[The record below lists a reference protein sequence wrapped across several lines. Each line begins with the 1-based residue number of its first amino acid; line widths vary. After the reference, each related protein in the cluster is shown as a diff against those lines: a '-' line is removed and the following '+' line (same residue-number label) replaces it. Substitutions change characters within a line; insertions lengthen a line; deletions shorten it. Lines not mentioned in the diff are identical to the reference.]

1 MARSS
6 TAQLLS
12 WIIHCLTLSRV
23 SDAFWFYGYD
33 QVYRDPYPETTN
45 NEIVQTSV
53 VTYLASQK
61 NTEITGVSHP
71 YTYTL
76 MMFESIVQYET
87 EAENHEWNLGVWDS
101 FIYCNEYENSLCLL
115 FSDGMYCD
123 NGFFRETAIELTCHA
138 KGDEI
143 QFFDINE
150 PVECIYTAKLY
161 FPELC
166 QGAGKNTNFLR
177 TSHEIE
183 KLVAHSYVS
192 NKGNLINTMPYTVIS
207 GFHKIGISMSISEI
221 DDLIRIT
228 IYGPSNKFFGIGF
241 GSNSMSNTYSIIVA
255 GENSDHGPNFWEQKL
270 DAHGAGYTLQP
281 SFVLEEHIRHSGDNT
296 QQITLVRRL
305 STALEL
311 DEYWLFSCVDPHIDF
326 IWSVGKS
333 TKFERHIGFGEDR
346 LDYEVHE
353 VSNYDKSQIVM
364 GHSDFKLRINWTGMF
379 VALAVGV
386 LAFYIVRRY
395 KEQILTFAK
404 GLRSQI
410 TGGGSITN
418 SILPSRNQYG
428 SAASTDLNDHE
439 PLMDNKL

>member
-1 MARSS
+1 M
-6 TAQLLS
+6 
-12 WIIHCLTLSRV
+12 
-23 SDAFWFYGYD
+23 G
-33 QVYRDPYPETTN
+33 
-45 NEIVQTSV
+45 
-53 VTYLASQK
+53 
-61 NTEITGVSHP
+61 
-71 YTYTL
+71 
-76 MMFESIVQYET
+76 
-87 EAENHEWNLGVWDS
+87 
-101 FIYCNEYENSLCLL
+101 
-115 FSDGMYCD
+115 
-123 NGFFRETAIELTCHA
+123 
-138 KGDEI
+138 
-143 QFFDINE
+143 
-150 PVECIYTAKLY
+150 
-161 FPELC
+161 
-166 QGAGKNTNFLR
+166 
-177 TSHEIE
+177 
-183 KLVAHSYVS
+183 
-192 NKGNLINTMPYTVIS
+192 
-207 GFHKIGISMSISEI
+207 EI

-241 GSNSMSNTYSIIVA
+241 GSNSMSNTYAIVVA
-255 GENSDHGPNFWEQKL
+255 GEHDDHSPNFWEQKL

-364 GHSDFKLRINWTGMF
+364 GHSDFKLRINWTGIF
-379 VALAVGV
+379 VALAVGI
-386 LAFYIVRRY
+386 LAFYVVRKY
-395 KEQILTFAK
+395 KEQILAFAK

-410 TGGGSITN
+410 SGSGGITN